1 MSLVQKSLGALQ
13 DDTSRKLAA
22 KLEAAHQYELSVL
35 NIKAKQVEED
45 RDEVWE
51 VMDAISEKFYGRTRK
66 EGAKRK

>member
-1 MSLVQKSLGALQ
+1 M
-13 DDTSRKLAA
+13 
-22 KLEAAHQYELSVL
+22 EAAHQYELSVL